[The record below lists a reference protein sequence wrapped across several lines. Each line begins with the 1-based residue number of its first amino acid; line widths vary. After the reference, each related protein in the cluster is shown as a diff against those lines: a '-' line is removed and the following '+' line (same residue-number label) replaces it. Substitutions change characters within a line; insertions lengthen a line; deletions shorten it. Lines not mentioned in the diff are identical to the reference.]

1 MKDAE
6 EEEIMKAARATMK
19 AIKNEIKKLKAE
31 IAEKSK
37 PTIDQA
43 KVDEL
48 KEKIAEA
55 QAKQDQAID
64 DDDDDAEEAASAEII
79 RLKKEL
85 KAMTA
90 SIPKQKLEDAKKTD
104 AEINK

>member
-1 MKDAE
+1 MRGSDE
-6 EEEIMKAARATMK
+6 EWTIARANAK
-19 AIKNEIKKLKAE
+19 ALKVAIKNLEKA

-48 KEKIAEA
+48 EAKIADA
-55 QAKQDQAID
+55 QARQEQAFD
-64 DDDDDAEEAASAEII
+64 DDDDEAEEAAIAEAKALQAELEALMSA
-79 RLKKEL
+79 
-85 KAMTA
+85 A
-90 SIPKQKLEDAKKTD
+90 SIPKQKLEDAKKKD

>member
-1 MKDAE
+1 MHEQIKGIKSRNKNLE
-6 EEEIMKAARATMK
+6 KA
-19 AIKNEIKKLKAE
+19 

-48 KEKIAEA
+48 EAKIVDA
-55 QAKQDQAID
+55 QARQEQAFD
-64 DDDDDAEEAASAEII
+64 DDDEAEEAAIAEAKALQAELEALMSA
-79 RLKKEL
+79 
-85 KAMTA
+85 A
-90 SIPKQKLEDAKKTD
+90 SIPKQKLEDAKKKD